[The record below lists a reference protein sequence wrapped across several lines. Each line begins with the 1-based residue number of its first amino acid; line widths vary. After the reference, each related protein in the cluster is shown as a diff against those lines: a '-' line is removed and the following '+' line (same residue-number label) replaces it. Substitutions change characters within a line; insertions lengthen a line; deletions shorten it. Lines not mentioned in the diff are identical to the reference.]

1 MWMFLA
7 KFLNVA
13 YVAGLLWCVV
23 GNPPTWTY
31 VGFVPLFA
39 AMIYAELRAEGDLPP
54 RWRKRIRNA
63 GR

>member
-39 AMIYAELRAEGDLPP
+39 AMIYAELRAEGELPL
-54 RWRKRIRNA
+54 RRMRR
-63 GR
+63 R